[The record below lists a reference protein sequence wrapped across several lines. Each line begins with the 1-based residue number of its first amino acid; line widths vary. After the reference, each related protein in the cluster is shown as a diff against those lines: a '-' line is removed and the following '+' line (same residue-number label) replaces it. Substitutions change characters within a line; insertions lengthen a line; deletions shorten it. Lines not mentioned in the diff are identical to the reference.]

1 MAALEREM
9 IWTRGHTR
17 TPALGGHTGVLET
30 LECEIS
36 FIPSLSHRKPDFIG
50 VVHDWICK
58 HGL

>member
-1 MAALEREM
+1 M